1 MRRDELPPIEASRE
15 NVHELLL
22 AIVSVALV
30 FTLASLAT
38 SSCLAA
44 LGDLFTR

>member
-1 MRRDELPPIEASRE
+1 MKRDELPPIEASRD
-15 NVHELLL
+15 NAHELLL
-22 AIVSVALV
+22 ATVFVALV
-30 FTLASLAT
+30 FTLASLTT